1 LNKNHVIESLSK
13 ILSTKKEARDSVEK
27 IFSEIKRALKDGHKV
42 VISGF
47 GTFQP
52 FITRAK
58 KGRNPRTGQ
67 AIHVLPRR
75 KIRFKQA
82 KDLL

>member
-1 LNKNHVIESLSK
+1 MNKNHLVESLSK
-13 ILSTKKEARDSVEK
+13 VLSTKKEARDSVDR
-27 IFSEIKRALKDGHKV
+27 IFSEIKKALKDGHKV

-47 GTFQP
+47 GSFQP

-75 KIRFKQA
+75 KVRFKQA